1 MNANKKKHTD
11 FDFFYDIES
20 GENLC
25 STELKLYLEKK
36 ECHII
41 DILIPDRIK
50 NRKTRTKVKL
60 IELVFEM
67 FGWK

>member
-1 MNANKKKHTD
+1 MNENKHND
-11 FDFFYDIES
+11 FDFFCDIES
-20 GENLC
+20 GENLS

-50 NRKTRTKVKL
+50 NRKTITKIKL